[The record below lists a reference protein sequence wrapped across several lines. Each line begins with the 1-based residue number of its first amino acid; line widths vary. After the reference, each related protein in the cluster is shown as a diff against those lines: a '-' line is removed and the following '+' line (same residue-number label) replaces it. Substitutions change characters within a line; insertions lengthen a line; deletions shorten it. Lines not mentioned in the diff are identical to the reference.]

1 MPGKRGRPISGESD
15 HADVNHRRELDRER
29 QRRRRERLRTVGAS
43 RRVERTTEQLE
54 QGEQIINLTISA
66 ENEAATTLL
75 QLGLRVQGLTLPQ
88 DLAEAELQRN
98 AIDANEDHQI
108 YSNIERAQDDVRK
121 SQRRV
126 HPGFFK
132 QFARR
137 PPHEQEQEQ
146 KGAPQGQTP
155 LARYF
160 PSLPA
165 RSRSSTEDATTRR
178 VSSPTRDD
186 LLRIPVAG
194 PSTLEAEPY
203 NDEPSAE
210 NLAVAN
216 QQEYTPDW
224 TRQENREEDLI
235 ESGNSNINDS

>member
-54 QGEQIINLTISA
+54 QGEQIINLTTSA
-66 ENEAATTLL
+66 EDEAATTLL

-98 AIDANEDHQI
+98 AIDVDEDHQM
-108 YSNIERAQDDVRK
+108 YSNIEGAQGDIRE

-137 PPHEQEQEQ
+137 PSHEHEQEQEQ

-165 RSRSSTEDATTRR
+165 RSSTEDATTRR

-186 LLRIPVAG
+186 LLQIPVAR

-216 QQEYTPDW
+216 
-224 TRQENREEDLI
+224 
-235 ESGNSNINDS
+235 